1 MNGARQRLN
10 VRFGAVPK
18 LRGRFVCLTFDSFAR
33 TVTHRR
39 RSLLRSLPAP
49 DVKEEMS
56 VFDRTCLEAA
66 RLLELPEVT
75 AWLRDSSSSTS
86 TARSPKPSAS

>member
-18 LRGRFVCLTFDSFAR
+18 LRGRFVCLTFDSFA
-33 TVTHRR
+33 HRR